1 MEKAGFFPRLIAYVI
16 DIVILM
22 VVYLVLSL
30 VLGAVLGDSGA
41 SIAALLFA
49 VLSIVY
55 IVYFWISTGQTPGKK
70 VMGLKVVATD
80 GSKLT
85 VGKAIIRLVGYAIS
99 SAIFYLGFLWIF
111 IDKDKQG
118 WHDKIAGTYVV
129 KA

>member
-1 MEKAGFFPRLIAYVI
+1 MEKAGFFPRFIAYVI

-22 VVYLVLSL
+22 VVYVVLSL
-30 VLGAVLGDSGA
+30 VLAAVLGDSGA
-41 SIAALLFA
+41 SIASLLLA
-49 VLSIVY
+49 IISIVY

-70 VMGLKVVATD
+70 IMGLKVVATD

-85 VGKAIIRLVGYAIS
+85 VVKAITRLVGYAIS
-99 SAIFYLGFLWIF
+99 GAILYLGFLWIF

-118 WHDKIAGTYVV
+118 WHDKIASTYVV